1 MYVPVRNKN
10 LLSKLQD
17 ALRHMLTRKV
27 LEMQQNEAIRKFE
40 EVEEVETLTVP
51 KPSIKSTISTSQKS
65 LL

>member
-1 MYVPVRNKN
+1 
-10 LLSKLQD
+10 
-17 ALRHMLTRKV
+17 MLTRKV
-27 LEMQQNEAIRKFE
+27 LEMQQSEAIRKFD

>member
-27 LEMQQNEAIRKFE
+27 LEMQQSNSIRKVE

-51 KPSIKSTISTSQKS
+51 KPSIKSTIPTSPKS

>member
-1 MYVPVRNKN
+1 VPVRNKN
-10 LLSKLQD
+10 LLTKLQD

-51 KPSIKSTISTSQKS
+51 KP
-65 LL
+65 